1 MKKLII
7 PGLALILIILLAT
20 CLLTSNEKQITN
32 QNEIDLIKEEA
43 NLDTIINLDNFS
55 KENYSEEKLLD
66 VAMQYAA
73 KLNLLNEASVDDTY
87 LQYIAKDELHNLIF
101 ELTGLRVVA
110 PIEIEDFYYLYDSE
124 NEYYYWIGFSP
135 AYYKISKINSIK
147 RNGHTYT
154 VNCSAEKS
162 EDGEKISKDNIT
174 VRLEL
179 KKENQLI
186 KYQVLEIK

>member
-7 PGLALILIILLAT
+7 PGIALIFIIILATYFLA
-20 CLLTSNEKQITN
+20 SNEKQITN
-32 QNEIDLIKEEA
+32 QNEIELIRQEA
-43 NLDTIINLDNFS
+43 NLDTVINLGDFS

-66 VAMQYAA
+66 VAMQYAT
-73 KLNLLNEASVDDTY
+73 KLNLLNEANVDETY
-87 LQYIAKDELHNLIF
+87 LQYIARDELHNLIF
-101 ELTGLRVVA
+101 ELTGLKVIA

-135 AYYKISKINSIK
+135 AYYKISKINSVK

-154 VNCSAEKS
+154 INCAVEKS
-162 EDGEKISKDNIT
+162 EDGEILTKDSINIK
-174 VRLEL
+174 LEL

-186 KYQVLEIK
+186 KYQIIEIN